1 VKQSS
6 KEQNQNMADEID
18 KKTGWKKRISDLL
31 KEIGLIDKDY
41 KGKVVININ
50 QGETRSVEGTK
61 YHN

>member
-1 VKQSS
+1 
-6 KEQNQNMADEID
+6 MADEID